1 MEGLAKDLQHL
12 VSQERVKTDP
22 EDLFAYTSDAT
33 HYYARGTPHAVVLP
47 VTAEEIS
54 RVLKYAFEQ
63 TIPVTPRGAGSGL
76 SGGCT
81 PVQGGIVLDMKRMNR
96 IIEINRGNMTARAE
110 SGVVLAR
117 FQHEV
122 EKEGLFYPPD
132 PQSMTVCTL
141 GGNVATRASGPHG
154 IKYGTTSNYVLGLE
168 VVLPDG
174 SVINTGGTCVKQS
187 VGYNLTQLLTGSEG
201 TLGVI
206 TKVNLRVLP
215 LPPAHQTMVVV
226 CESADQAAKIV
237 SEIIAA
243 GTVPAMLEF
252 LSKEAIGL
260 MNTYISPPIIT
271 DGEAYLLM
279 DLDGTHTQVNEDAAH
294 VEKLCQDL
302 SAMDIRTIS
311 DEKEA
316 QSYWK
321 ARSNLGPL
329 ILSLIKKMIAE
340 DVTVPRDRIPDFV
353 RSIRDISA
361 TTGVLIGISGH
372 AGDGNMH
379 PTILFPE
386 VNEETEKKAK
396 SAIEKIVKT
405 GLELGGTISGEHG
418 IGLHKSEF
426 LEWELGQVQVELL
439 KRIKNAFDP
448 KGIMNPGKIWKDGGG
463 EI

>member
-1 MEGLAKDLQHL
+1 MEGLAKDLQQL

-154 IKYGTTSNYVLGLE
+154 IKYGTTGNYVLGLE

-174 SVINTGGTCVKQS
+174 SVINTGGICVKQS

-206 TKVNLRVLP
+206 TASSAPSAGPSNHGRRVRKRRSGGKNRLRD
-215 LPPAHQTMVVV
+215 H
-226 CESADQAAKIV
+226 S
-237 SEIIAA
+237 S
-243 GTVPAMLEF
+243 
-252 LSKEAIGL
+252 
-260 MNTYISPPIIT
+260 
-271 DGEAYLLM
+271 
-279 DLDGTHTQVNEDAAH
+279 
-294 VEKLCQDL
+294 
-302 SAMDIRTIS
+302 
-311 DEKEA
+311 
-316 QSYWK
+316 
-321 ARSNLGPL
+321 
-329 ILSLIKKMIAE
+329 
-340 DVTVPRDRIPDFV
+340 
-353 RSIRDISA
+353 
-361 TTGVLIGISGH
+361 
-372 AGDGNMH
+372 GDGPSH
-379 PTILFPE
+379 
-386 VNEETEKKAK
+386 A
-396 SAIEKIVKT
+396 
-405 GLELGGTISGEHG
+405 
-418 IGLHKSEF
+418 
-426 LEWELGQVQVELL
+426 
-439 KRIKNAFDP
+439 
-448 KGIMNPGKIWKDGGG
+448 
-463 EI
+463 

>member
-1 MEGLAKDLQHL
+1 
-12 VSQERVKTDP
+12 
-22 EDLFAYTSDAT
+22 
-33 HYYARGTPHAVVLP
+33 
-47 VTAEEIS
+47 
-54 RVLKYAFEQ
+54 
-63 TIPVTPRGAGSGL
+63 
-76 SGGCT
+76 
-81 PVQGGIVLDMKRMNR
+81 
-96 IIEINRGNMTARAE
+96 
-110 SGVVLAR
+110 
-117 FQHEV
+117 
-122 EKEGLFYPPD
+122 
-132 PQSMTVCTL
+132 
-141 GGNVATRASGPHG
+141 
-154 IKYGTTSNYVLGLE
+154 
-168 VVLPDG
+168 
-174 SVINTGGTCVKQS
+174 
-187 VGYNLTQLLTGSEG
+187 
-201 TLGVI
+201 
-206 TKVNLRVLP
+206 
-215 LPPAHQTMVVV
+215 
-226 CESADQAAKIV
+226 
-237 SEIIAA
+237 
-243 GTVPAMLEF
+243 MLEF

-386 VNEETEKKAK
+386 VNEEAEKKAK

-463 EI
+463 ER

>member
-1 MEGLAKDLQHL
+1 MEGLGNDLQRL
-12 VSQERVKTDP
+12 VSTDGVKTDP

-33 HYYARGTPHAVVLP
+33 HYYARGMPQAVVLP
-47 VTAEEIS
+47 ETPEQVS
-54 RVLKYAFEQ
+54 RVVKYASDHA
-63 TIPVTPRGAGSGL
+63 IPITPRGAGSGL

-81 PVQGGIVLDMKRMNR
+81 PVRGGIVLDMKRMNR

-110 SGVVLAR
+110 SGVVLGH
-117 FQHEV
+117 FQGAV
-122 EKEGLFYPPD
+122 EKERLFYPPD
-132 PQSMTVCTL
+132 PQSMSVCTL

-154 IKYGTTSNYVLGLE
+154 VKYGTTCNYVLGLE

-174 SVINTGGTCVKQS
+174 SVINTGGICVKQS

-206 TKVNLRVLP
+206 TKVNLRLLP
-215 LPPAHQTMVVV
+215 LPPAHRTMVVV

-237 SEIIAA
+237 SEIIAE

-252 LSKEAIGL
+252 LSQAAVGL
-260 MNTYISPPIIT
+260 MNTYITPPIT
-271 DGEAYLLM
+271 TEGEAYLLM
-279 DLDGTHTQVNEDAAH
+279 DLDGTHTQVDEDAAH
-294 VEKLCQDL
+294 VEKLCRGL

-321 ARSNLGPL
+321 ARANLGPL
-329 ILSLIKKMIAE
+329 VLSLIKKMIAE

-353 RSIRDISA
+353 QSIQDISA
-361 TTGVLIGISGH
+361 ATGVLIGISGH

-379 PTILFPE
+379 PTILFSE
-386 VNEETEKKAK
+386 VNEETEKKAQ
-396 SAIEKIVKT
+396 SAIEQIVKT
-405 GLELGGTISGEHG
+405 GLNLGGTISGEHG

-426 LEWELGQVQVELL
+426 LEWELGHVQVELL

-448 KGIMNPGKIWKDGGG
+448 NGIMNPGKIWEKGGAA
-463 EI
+463 